1 MKYGIMEKINFNPNK
16 EEALKKAITFLLILT
31 VTSSIGCTGSFNLT
45 KKVYNAHRSQTDKWA
60 DELFFLGCV
69 LIPIYGIA
77 TWADAIIFNSI
88 EFWTGENPVALN
100 DNGEKKFVNNKGEEV
115 IVSYN
120 AETDQITLRSKTENG
135 ETPKIVLERTDGAVL
150 AKDEAGNILYS
161 SVAKDNGDVTV
172 YNDQIQIVQN
182 FSAKDVESLKQK
194 INQ

>member
-1 MKYGIMEKINFNPNK
+1 M
-16 EEALKKAITFLLILT
+16 KKAITLMLILT
-31 VTSSIGCTGSFNLT
+31 VTTSIGCTGSFNLT

-100 DNGEKKFVNNKGEEV
+100 DNNEKKFVNNKGEEV
-115 IVSYN
+115 TVAYN
-120 AETDQITLRSKTENG
+120 AETDQITLQSKTENG
-135 ETPKIVLERTDGAVL
+135 ESPKIVLERTDGAVL

-182 FSAKDVESLKQK
+182 FSAKDVETLKQK
-194 INQ
+194 LNK

>member
-1 MKYGIMEKINFNPNK
+1 MKYGIMGKINFNPNK

-120 AETDQITLRSKTENG
+120 AETDQITLQSKTENG